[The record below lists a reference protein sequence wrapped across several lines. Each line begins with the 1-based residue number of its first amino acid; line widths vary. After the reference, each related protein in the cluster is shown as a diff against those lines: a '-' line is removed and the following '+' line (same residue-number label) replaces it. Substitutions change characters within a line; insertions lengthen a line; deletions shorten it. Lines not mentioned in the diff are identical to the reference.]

1 MAVFALQVS
10 ELLHQ
15 LRELI
20 ATFVS
25 SFDSSQEQRSA
36 EAEFAPVL
44 DALVDPAVQMCSSA
58 AALLS
63 DKRYRVQLELDQRR
77 HRLP

>member
-1 MAVFALQVS
+1 MV
-10 ELLHQ
+10 HQ

-20 ATFVS
+20 TTFMS
-25 SFDSSQEQRSA
+25 AFNSAQEPRSA

-44 DALVDPAVQMCSSA
+44 DALVDPAVQMCNNS

-63 DKRYRVQLELDQRR
+63 DRR
-77 HRLP
+77 

>member
-1 MAVFALQVS
+1 MQVS

-20 ATFVS
+20 STFMS
-25 SFDSSQEQRSA
+25 AFNSSQEPRSA

-44 DALVDPAVQMCSSA
+44 DALVDPAVQMCSNTA
-58 AALLS
+58 LLLS
-63 DKRYRVQLELDQRR
+63 DRRYMINCLLDSQPTAVSQA
-77 HRLP
+77 LQ

>member
-1 MAVFALQVS
+1 MHCVAILGVSATELAIQVS

-25 SFDSSQEQRSA
+25 AFDSSQEQRSA

-44 DALVDPAVQMCSSA
+44 DALVDPAVQMCNNTA
-58 AALLS
+58 AVLS
-63 DKRYRVQLELDQRR
+63 DKRYTA
-77 HRLP
+77 

>member
-1 MAVFALQVS
+1 MQVS
-10 ELLHQ
+10 ELLQQ

-20 ATFVS
+20 STFMSAFNS
-25 SFDSSQEQRSA
+25 SLEPRSA

-44 DALVDPAVQMCSSA
+44 DALVDPALQMCNSS

-63 DKRYRVQLELDQRR
+63 DRR
-77 HRLP
+77 